1 MDSAEAEIKDWISIA
16 MKTYGEHYY
25 RSLEYAYFDEKTINE
40 WRRVV
45 YIKEL
50 PDGRVV
56 RVVFAW
62 HIQINNFQF

>member
-1 MDSAEAEIKDWISIA
+1 MDSAEAEIKGLISLA

-40 WRRVV
+40 WKRVV
-45 YIKEL
+45 FDKDL

-62 HIQINNFQF
+62 HIQTVNFQF